1 QLEDVFAQPAA
12 IDKWASRLD
21 AGVRATTLQLN
32 AAVTDNTQS
41 SSGDV
46 NVVLNAYNPVPETS
60 SDTAA
65 RKLRTVAAM
74 VGLI

>member
-1 QLEDVFAQPAA
+1 
-12 IDKWASRLD
+12 
-21 AGVRATTLQLN
+21 
-32 AAVTDNTQS
+32 
-41 SSGDV
+41 V